1 MSNVAEPPGKPSLP
15 RNVWLLGWA
24 SFLNDVASEMIAP
37 LLPMF
42 LIDVLGGNKF
52 HLGVIEGM
60 ADSISS
66 VLKLWAGSWSD
77 RIGNR
82 KRLVVAGYAMASLV
96 RPWLRFAMLPWHVF
110 AVRALDRLGKGIRS
124 APRDAMIVD
133 STDASI
139 RGRAF
144 GFHRAM
150 DHLGAAV
157 GPLLAWSFL
166 KAMSV
171 RIGTDANDA
180 VRMLFFLT
188 LLPGLAVVALVV
200 LGLKEQ
206 PRQAPA
212 GREFSLGLRHFPR
225 GFHVYLVSLLLF
237 TLGNSSDLF
246 LLVRAEE
253 LGVPKTMLPIL
264 WLVFHIAKSAGNVAG
279 GRAADHFGP
288 KPLLFAGW
296 LLYAVVYLGFAL
308 ATSAWEIWALFLLYA
323 VFYALSEPSEKTLV
337 VRLVGHQRTGLAYGW
352 FNLLMGI
359 AALPASLLFG
369 ALYQQFGP
377 LVAFGSGA
385 GLALAAMAV
394 LGAVRE
400 EESGRMKDEG

>member
-1 MSNVAEPPGKPSLP
+1 VSNDPEPPSKPRLP

-37 LLPMF
+37 LLPSF

-52 HLGVIEGM
+52 HLGVIEGV
-60 ADSISS
+60 ADSLSS
-66 VLKLWAGSWSD
+66 VLKLWAGGWSD
-77 RIGNR
+77 RTGNR
-82 KRLVVAGYAMASLV
+82 KGLVVRGYALAALV
-96 RPWLRFAMLPWHVF
+96 RPWLALATRPWHVF
-110 AVRALDRLGKGIRS
+110 VVRALDRLGKGLRT

-133 STDASI
+133 STDSSL

-157 GPLLAWSFL
+157 GPLLAWAFL
-166 KAMSV
+166 WCWPDDL
-171 RIGTDANDA
+171 RT
-180 VRMLFFLT
+180 LFLLT

-200 LGLKEQ
+200 VGLKE
-206 PRQAPA
+206 PKRQTPA
-212 GREFSLGLRHFPR
+212 GRPFSLGLRHYSR
-225 GFHVYLVSLLLF
+225 GFHVYLVSLLIF

-246 LLVRAEE
+246 LLVRAED
-253 LGVPKTMLPIL
+253 LGVDKSLLPIL
-264 WLVFHIAKSAGNVAG
+264 WLVFHIAKSAGNIVG
-279 GRAADHFGP
+279 GRAVDRFGP

-308 ATSAWEIWALFLLYA
+308 ATTAWEIWALFLLYS

-337 VRLVGHQRTGLAYGW
+337 ARLVGQQRTGLAYGW
-352 FNLLMGI
+352 FNLLMGV

-369 ALYQQFGP
+369 ALYEEFGVVP
-377 LVAFGSGA
+377 AFGSGSV
-385 GLALAAMAV
+385 LALAAMVV
-394 LGAVRE
+394 LAAVRE
-400 EESGRMKDEG
+400 DDRRLEATSR